1 MMTTVNGM
9 PVSKNDARVDVQQA
23 KIDKYG
29 EAKTRNIE
37 ISSGKIRVI
46 PSNARKLP
54 SLEKRHIR
62 VNSLV

>member
-1 MMTTVNGM
+1 MTALNDM
-9 PVSKNDARVDVQQA
+9 PVSKDAPVDVQQA
-23 KIDKYG
+23 KIDKRG
-29 EAKTRNIE
+29 EKETTNID
-37 ISSGKIRVI
+37 IGSGKVRVI

>member
-1 MMTTVNGM
+1 MMTTVNDT
-9 PVSKNDARVDVQQA
+9 PISKDNVRVDVPQA
-23 KIDKYG
+23 KMDKCG
-29 EAKTRNIE
+29 ATKTSDIE